1 MAKRVSSEDFEAEV
15 LGSDLPVVVEFYSD
29 SCIPCNSYLQSLV
42 AWKMIMRT
50 R

>member
-15 LGSDLPVVVEFYSD
+15 LGSDLPVVNF
-29 SCIPCNSYLQSLV
+29 IRTAAFHANSYLQSLV

>member
-29 SCIPCNSYLQSLV
+29 SCIRMQTVISNPWWLG
-42 AWKMIMRT
+42 R
-50 R
+50 